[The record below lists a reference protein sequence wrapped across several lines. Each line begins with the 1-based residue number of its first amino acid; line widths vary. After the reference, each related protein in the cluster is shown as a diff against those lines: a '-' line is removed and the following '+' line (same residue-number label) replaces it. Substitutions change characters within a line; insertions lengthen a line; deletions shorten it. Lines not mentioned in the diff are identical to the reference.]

1 MSQTLSQKT
10 ALVTGASRGLGRAT
24 ALRLASAGANVIV
37 HYSASREA
45 AESVVAAITSQG
57 GQARAI
63 AADLSTLDGVAS
75 LTNAIDQLDILIN
88 NAGVLEGGGL
98 AATTPD
104 QFDRMFNVNVR
115 SLFFLTQAL
124 APKIQDGGRI
134 INLSSVVSRVDFPG
148 IAGYAATKG
157 AVDVLTRAFAN
168 ELGPRGITVN
178 AVAPGATDT
187 EMAKGFLGSEEGRQ
201 FIQSIQSLKRIG
213 QPDDVAAAIAALV
226 SEDGRWITGQ
236 IIEVSGGTRL

>member
-1 MSQTLSQKT
+1 MSQSLANKT

-24 ALRLASAGANVIV
+24 ALRLAAAGASVIV
-37 HYSASREA
+37 HYSASAAA
-45 AESVVAAITSQG
+45 AEALVQDITAQG
-57 GQARAI
+57 AQARAV
-63 AADLSTLDGVAS
+63 AADLSTLDGVAALAS
-75 LTNAIDQLDILIN
+75 AVGEFDILVN
-88 NAGVLEGGGL
+88 NAGVLDGGTL
-98 AATTPD
+98 ASTTPD

-115 SLFFLTQAL
+115 SLFFLTQSL
-124 APKIQDGGRI
+124 APKLRDGGRI
-134 INLSSVVSRVDFPG
+134 VNLSSVVSRTDFPG
-148 IAGYAATKG
+148 IAAYAATKG

-187 EMAKGFLGSEEGRQ
+187 EMAKGFLGTEDGRQ

-213 QPDDVAAAIAALV
+213 QPEDIAAAIAALV
-226 SEDGRWITGQ
+226 SDDSRWITGQ